1 MINEMISKE
10 ELQEY
15 SENSDNICSAHDE
28 LIHEFMDSMEW
39 EARSFC
45 LIYWMAQ
52 RSLHFMNCS
61 SSSFKRYITKYSP
74 SYIAMA
80 EKWKYG
86 WKQDIEQYN
95 DYRRYI
101 LLFKEFMEQFRK
113 DPENND
119 QKAKA
124 VLTYFEKL
132 RGLIP

>member
-1 MINEMISKE
+1 
-10 ELQEY
+10 
-15 SENSDNICSAHDE
+15 
-28 LIHEFMDSMEW
+28 MEW
-39 EARSFC
+39 EARAFC
-45 LIYWMAQ
+45 MIYWMAQ
-52 RSLHFMNCS
+52 RNLHFMNCL

-95 DYRRYI
+95 DNRRYI
-101 LLFKEFMEQFRK
+101 LLFKEFMEQLRK
-113 DPENND
+113 DPENKG

-132 RGLIP
+132 RELIP